1 MPPHRCSW
9 RSDRAVCHGT
19 ERAASERRA
28 ETQSPSRRPRQH
40 PNFCPDF
47 CRISRVSSLPALGGC
62 RLSHN
67 PSRASSP
74 SPLTV
79 TTYPRLTTLSLT
91 TTLPVR
97 SRLRDRSAP
106 ATTSCPGLPSRPARV
121 RWSVARPCLRRPC
134 GNCCACLPVPSIH
147 SEIDLRKAT
156 RIFHVAFG
164 GLLLP
169 FF

>member
-106 ATTSCPGLPSRPARV
+106 ATASWPGLPSRPARV
-121 RWSVARPCLRRPC
+121 RWSVARPGRSREGASQTAGTRSRRTRLQYFSGTAPF
-134 GNCCACLPVPSIH
+134 AFLPLVH
-147 SEIDLRKAT
+147 YRK
-156 RIFHVAFG
+156 
-164 GLLLP
+164 
-169 FF
+169 